1 MAIHSNIL
9 AWRIPRTEEL
19 GRLQPMGSQ
28 RVRHDWETNTF
39 TFIAY
44 TLNIIIEEKKGW
56 ISSFKLSTKKSLG
69 SEDFTDE
76 FYPRSKELI

>member
-1 MAIHSNIL
+1 
-9 AWRIPRTEEL
+9 
-19 GRLQPMGSQ
+19 MGSQ

-44 TLNIIIEEKKGW
+44 TLSIIIEKRQW
-56 ISSFKLSTKKSLG
+56 ISSFKLSTKESQG
-69 SEDFTDE
+69 SDDFTDE